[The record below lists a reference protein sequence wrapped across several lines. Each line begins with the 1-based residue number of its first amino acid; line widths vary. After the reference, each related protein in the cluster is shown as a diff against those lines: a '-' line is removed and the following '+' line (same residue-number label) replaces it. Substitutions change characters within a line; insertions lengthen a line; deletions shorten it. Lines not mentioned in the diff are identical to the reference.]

1 MAPASSTLGGKK
13 RWRPHGSV
21 AKTKRFWA
29 QRPESSSSSEGLRFV
44 PAGTSSRGAMHVVAG
59 ATDPM
64 DSRGRRRSQR
74 AAARAAI
81 EHDSSTGT
89 YLRIRSITD
98 ATKATYNE
106 AFWAFAD
113 FSTKGAHTR
122 NTPTAADATLEL
134 YFDKLFFDGE
144 NPHVG
149 ETTIA
154 ALGYYMR
161 WSTKGCLRRIS
172 PRSYQPF

>member
-1 MAPASSTLGGKK
+1 M
-13 RWRPHGSV
+13 
-21 AKTKRFWA
+21 
-29 QRPESSSSSEGLRFV
+29 
-44 PAGTSSRGAMHVVAG
+44 
-59 ATDPM
+59 DP
-64 DSRGRRRSQR
+64 RGRRRSQR

-89 YLRIRSITD
+89 YLRDRSITD
-98 ATKATYNE
+98 DTKATYNE

-134 YFDKLFFDGE
+134 YFDEFLVVGE
-144 NPHVG
+144 NPLVG

-161 WSTKGCLRRIS
+161 WSTKGCFPRARRALRGW
-172 PRSYQPF
+172 